1 VPSVTERVL
10 TPSDECTASPVEISC
25 SAMSRTVSTGMAK
38 PRPIEPP
45 APVDAI
51 AVLTP
56 ISAPLASTSAPPEF
70 PGLIGAS
77 VCTALMTALVS
88 LPSPAS
94 RTGRSRALTIPLV
107 TVPARPRG
115 EPMATTGSP
124 TTTSSELPRLAVTR
138 PGFSTLRTAMSLAGS
153 RPTMRAA
160 DPLPS
165 KNTARISAPSM
176 PSAPETTW
184 LLVTM

>member
-1 VPSVTERVL
+1 MLMPMT
-10 TPSDECTASPVEISC
+10 
-25 SAMSRTVSTGMAK
+25 
-38 PRPIEPP
+38 
-45 APVDAI
+45 
-51 AVLTP
+51 
-56 ISAPLASTSAPPEF
+56 APLASTSAPPEL

-88 LPSPAS
+88 LPSPAR
-94 RTGRSRALTIPLV
+94 RTGRSSALTMPLV
-107 TVPARPRG
+107 TVPARPSG

-124 TTTSSELPRLAVTR
+124 TTTSSELPREAVTR

-160 DPLPS
+160 EPLPS
-165 KNTARISAPSM
+165 ENTARISAPST

>member
-1 VPSVTERVL
+1 
-10 TPSDECTASPVEISC
+10 
-25 SAMSRTVSTGMAK
+25 MSRTVSIGMAK
-38 PRPIEPP
+38 PSPTLPP
-45 APVDAI
+45 PTEAMAVLIPMTAPV
-51 AVLTP
+51 
-56 ISAPLASTSAPPEF
+56 ASTSAPPEL

-94 RTGRSRALTIPLV
+94 RTGRSSALTIPLV
-107 TVPARPRG
+107 TVPARPSG

-124 TTTSSELPRLAVTR
+124 TTTEREVPREAVTR

-153 RPTMRAA
+153 RPTIRAA
-160 DPLPS
+160 EPLPS
-165 KNTARISAPSM
+165 ENTARISAPST

-184 LLVTM
+184 LFVTM

>member
-1 VPSVTERVL
+1 
-10 TPSDECTASPVEISC
+10 
-25 SAMSRTVSTGMAK
+25 MSRTVSIGMAK
-38 PRPIEPP
+38 PRPTLPP
-45 APVDAI
+45 PTDAI
-51 AVLTP
+51 AVFTP
-56 ISAPLASTSAPPEF
+56 MTAPLAATSAPPEL

-77 VCTALMTALVS
+77 VWTALITALVS

-94 RTGRSRALTIPLV
+94 RTGRSRALTMPLV
-107 TVPARPRG
+107 TVPASPSG

-124 TTTSSELPRLAVTR
+124 TTTSSESPSDAATS

-160 DPLPS
+160 EPLPS
-165 KNTARISAPSM
+165 KKTARISAPST

-184 LLVTM
+184 LFVTM